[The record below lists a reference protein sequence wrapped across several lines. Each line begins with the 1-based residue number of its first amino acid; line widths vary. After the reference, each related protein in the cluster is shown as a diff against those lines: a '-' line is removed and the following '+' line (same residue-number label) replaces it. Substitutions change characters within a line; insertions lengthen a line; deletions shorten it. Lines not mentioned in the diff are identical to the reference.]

1 MNPDYLSTCTQAM
14 SPGEK
19 GPQVLLTHMA
29 DTVMKAEVTGYISQR
44 RAVRSLEGKGK
55 KKKTTEQQ
63 QKPEIQNNAP
73 AMTPGVPRGSRTAL
87 PPAQLLLCSSEGQ
100 GSS

>member
-1 MNPDYLSTCTQAM
+1 MSPDYLSTCTQKM
-14 SPGEK
+14 SPAQK

-44 RAVRSLEGKGK
+44 RAARSLEQKE
-55 KKKTTEQQ
+55 TEQQ

-73 AMTPGVPRGSRTAL
+73 VISPGVPRGFRTAL
-87 PPAQLLLCSSEGQ
+87 PPAQFLFSSSEGQ